1 MISDILAASE
11 LGMIGRLD
19 RETPLEFF
27 ISPPRFE
34 PRELGPAL
42 IVPAEALVLA

>member
-42 IVPAEALVLA
+42 IAEALVLA